1 MITGLKIPLPRR
13 SQVIT
18 TPWARPSRP
27 SVFRLLRERAGYRLI
42 AMTTTAPVLGPGT
55 RLGAYEIVMLLGT
68 GGMGAVYKARDTVI
82 RLRAPHQTT

>member
-1 MITGLKIPLPRR
+1 
-13 SQVIT
+13 
-18 TPWARPSRP
+18 
-27 SVFRLLRERAGYRLI
+27 
-42 AMTTTAPVLGPGT
+42 MTTTAPVLGPGT